1 MADISPGQFP
11 TNPSF
16 EAVNFRILT
25 PTITSETTA
34 GKVRRVGFG
43 HSFYTFDVRYRYL
56 TYRDAGT
63 VMAFVALAQG
73 PLFSFE
79 IVLPEIS
86 YSDAADS
93 VSANATITT
102 SGALTFGAKTMTV
115 NNCGANKSVMQAGDY
130 FKFANHSKVYMATQ
144 DVTSNAS
151 GVATVTFSGGLVT
164 NVSSGTRMTI
174 TAVPFTVILA
184 EGTQEYEVSQRGI
197 TTLALSMRE
206 VW

>member
-11 TNPSF
+11 ANPSF

-25 PTITSETTA
+25 PTITSETSA

-93 VSANATITT
+93 VAANSTITT
-102 SGALTFGAKTMTV
+102 SGNITSGAKTMTV
-115 NNCGANKSVMQAGDY
+115 ANCGANKSVMHAGDY

-144 DVTSNAS
+144 DVTSNGS

-164 NVSSGTRMTI
+164 NVPSGTRMTI

-184 EGTQEYEVSQRGI
+184 ESTQEYEVSQRGI

>member
-11 TNPSF
+11 ASPSF
-16 EAVNFRILT
+16 EAVNFRIIT
-25 PTITSETTA
+25 PTITSETSA

-43 HSFYTFDVRYRYL
+43 HSYYTFDVRYRYL

-63 VMAFVALAQG
+63 VMAFVATAQG

-86 YSDAADS
+86 YSDAPDS
-93 VSANATITT
+93 VSANSTITT
-102 SGALTFGAKTMTV
+102 NGNLTFGAKTMSV
-115 NNCGANKSVMQAGDY
+115 ANCGANKTVMYAGDY
-130 FKFANHSKVYMATQ
+130 FKFANHSKVYMATN
-144 DVTSNAS
+144 DVVSNAS
-151 GVATVTFSGGLVT
+151 GVATINFSGGLVT
-164 NVSSGTRMTI
+164 NVTTGTRMTI
-174 TAVPFTVILA
+174 TAVPFTVVLA